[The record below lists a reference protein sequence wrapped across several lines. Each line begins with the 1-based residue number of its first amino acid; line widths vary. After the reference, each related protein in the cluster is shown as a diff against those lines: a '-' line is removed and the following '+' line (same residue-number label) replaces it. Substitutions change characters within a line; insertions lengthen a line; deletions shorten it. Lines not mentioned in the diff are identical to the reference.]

1 MTLQDRHMKNLL
13 HRAQDYRSMELIYG
27 RQFDEEKACLAYI
40 EEDEPDVELN
50 QLECTVICVLRPAI
64 QKLNSLIGG

>member
-1 MTLQDRHMKNLL
+1 
-13 HRAQDYRSMELIYG
+13 MELIYG